1 MHTNLSHSKLL
12 YLFKIITINTMK
24 GKSTSNESTKEL
36 KQLVQ
41 NSNHIAKQLLCKLT
55 SSYKN
60 NMGISKKALK
70 KQKLC
75 IKQIQTIG
83 WFYNYKHYEKEHTKK
98 CHFFHVVT
106 NIRII
111 YSWKIQL
118 PVVTTTTI
126 PTWNFTNSFIR
137 NVRHL

>member
-1 MHTNLSHSKLL
+1 MHNTNMIDYETSTTKKMHTNLSHSKLL

-83 WFYNYKHYEKEHTKK
+83 
-98 CHFFHVVT
+98 
-106 NIRII
+106 
-111 YSWKIQL
+111 
-118 PVVTTTTI
+118 
-126 PTWNFTNSFIR
+126 
-137 NVRHL
+137 